1 VLEIQTMA
9 MATSGNYRNY
19 FVMGDSILGHTLD
32 PRKGYPAMNEL
43 RSVTVLHE
51 QCAIADAYATAF
63 MVMGLDSA
71 KAIVEADSTLHA
83 YFIYEKDNELL
94 DLMVD

>member
-1 VLEIQTMA
+1 
-9 MATSGNYRNY
+9 
-19 FVMGDSILGHTLD
+19 MGDSILGHTLD